1 MKAIERGTVVVLTYN
16 RRARLLQ
23 TLRAL
28 QKLPERWPVIVVD
41 NGSSDGTAEAVSQ
54 EFPSVMLIRSRRN
67 IGAAARNI
75 AVAYAHTPY
84 IAFCDDDTRWQPG
97 ALQRA
102 ARILDEDPRVG
113 VLSGCVVEDESGR
126 IDPACVQMAR
136 SPLDRENL
144 PGPQILGFRTEAS
157 VIRTRAFYEA
167 GGFWPPL
174 FIGGEETLLALD
186 MADRGWRMVYID
198 DVVTMRAPSCP
209 RNAAARLRCEIRNA
223 IWVAWMRLPVKM
235 AWQTTFEQ
243 LHRAAGVQQLQP
255 VLVSATAGMAR
266 VLQRRHVI
274 TPRVAAMWASLYQ
287 QAVSAAD
294 EQPAQASRRSMV

>member
-1 MKAIERGTVVVLTYN
+1 MKSIERGTVVVLTHN

-28 QKLPERWPVIVVD
+28 EKLPERWPVIVVD
-41 NGSSDGTAEAVSQ
+41 NGSTDGTAKAVGR

-84 IAFCDDDTRWQPG
+84 IAFCDANTRWQPG

-102 ARILDEDPRVG
+102 ARVLDENVRVG
-113 VLSGCVVEDESGR
+113 VVSGCVVDAESGR
-126 IDPACVQMAR
+126 IDPTCIDMAK

-144 PGPQILGFRTEAS
+144 PGPQILGFKTEAS
-157 VIRTRAFYEA
+157 IVRTRAFYEA

-174 FIGGEETLLALD
+174 FAGGEEALLALD
-186 MADRGWRMVYID
+186 MAERGWRMVYMD
-198 DVVTMRAPSCP
+198 DVITQRSASCS
-209 RNAAARLRCEIRNA
+209 RNAVRKQRCEIRNA
-223 IWVAWMRLPVKM
+223 IWVAWMRLPAGL
-235 AWQTTFEQ
+235 AWKETLEQ
-243 LHRAAGVQQLQP
+243 LRKAARLRQLQP
-255 VLVSATAGMAR
+255 VLMSVAAGMAL

-274 TPRVAAMWASLYQ
+274 TPRVASMWGRLYREAMAPGDQ
-287 QAVSAAD
+287 QPS
-294 EQPAQASRRSMV
+294 QASRGSMV